1 VAPTGTPPA
10 CTHYTPPEPA
20 VALARREGAVSAV
33 RRYVA
38 STAGNVVVG
47 LVADSAPAA
56 LGPKQVSVLA
66 RVGRNAWT
74 AAGSDRASRRQG
86 VGLVGAVELVVWLVA
101 G

>member
-1 VAPTGTPPA
+1 
-10 CTHYTPPEPA
+10 
-20 VALARREGAVSAV
+20 VSAV

-38 STAGNVVVG
+38 STAGNVVVVAVG
-47 LVADSAPAA
+47 LVADSAPVA

-86 VGLVGAVELVVWLVA
+86 VGLVGAVELGVWLVA